1 MASRSADPR
10 PKIGLALAGGGPE
23 GAVYEIGALRALE
36 EALGG
41 LDCNDLGVYVGVS
54 AGAFV
59 CANLAN
65 QITTTQMVRGIVRE
79 DGQPFELQNF
89 FVPALG
95 EFVQRGLMLPGLA
108 VRAVCDRLTAA
119 AGLQADPTAAPRNVL
134 SALQGALP
142 VALFDNEPI
151 RRYLRDVF
159 TRPGRSDDFRTLS
172 RRLFVVAAQ
181 LDSGEAVCFGAP
193 GFDHVPISTAI
204 EASAALPGLYP
215 PVRIE
220 GRDYVDGVLL
230 KTMHA
235 SVALEHGAELV
246 LGINPIVPVDTAR
259 AVAEGHP
266 EYRTLRELG
275 FAAVASQTLRTLIHS
290 RLAVGIKAYEERFP
304 GRDVV
309 LFEPQRDDFL
319 MFFTNIFS
327 FAARRFVADLA
338 YRSTRRDLLRRHDT
352 LAPLFARHGL
362 TLRKDV
368 LLDAERSLWADAD
381 LGPPAGREPVTQ
393 TLGRVLDRLDALVAD
408 EARD

>member
-1 MASRSADPR
+1 MNQRREGPR

-23 GAVYEIGALRALE
+23 GAVYEIGALRAIE

-41 LDCNDLGVYVGVS
+41 LDFNDLAVYVGVS

-65 QITTTQMVRGIVRE
+65 QITPTQMVRGIVR
-79 DGQPFELQNF
+79 DDAHPFELQNF
-89 FVPALG
+89 FVPAVG
-95 EFVQRGLMLPGLA
+95 ELVHRGIMLPGLIVKA
-108 VRAVCDRLTAA
+108 VLDRLALGT
-119 AGLQADPTAAPRNVL
+119 GLHGHPSEAPQNIL
-134 SALQGALP
+134 SSMQGALP

-151 RRYLRDVF
+151 RRYLRRVY
-159 TRPGRSDDFRTLS
+159 TLPGRTDDFRELP
-172 RRLFVVAAQ
+172 RRLYVVAAH

-193 GFDHVPISTAI
+193 GHDHVPISTAI

-235 SVALEHGAELV
+235 SVALEEGAGLV
-246 LGINPIVPVDTAR
+246 LCINPIVPVDTAR

-266 EYRTLRELG
+266 EYRALRELG
-275 FAAVASQTLRTLIHS
+275 FPSVVSQMLRTLIHS
-290 RLAVGIKAYEERFP
+290 RLAVGIKTYEERFP
-304 GRDVV
+304 GQDVV
-309 LFEPQRDDFL
+309 LFEPQRDDYL

-327 FAARRFVADLA
+327 FTARRFVCELA
-338 YRSTRRDLLRRHDT
+338 YESTRRDLLRRYDT
-352 LAPLFARHGL
+352 LAPLLARHGI

-368 LLDAERSLWADAD
+368 LLDEKRSLWRGVG
-381 LGPPAGREPVTQ
+381 LPPADEQEPVTE
-393 TLGRVLDRLDALVAD
+393 TLGRVLDRIDAFLED
-408 EARD
+408 EAHD